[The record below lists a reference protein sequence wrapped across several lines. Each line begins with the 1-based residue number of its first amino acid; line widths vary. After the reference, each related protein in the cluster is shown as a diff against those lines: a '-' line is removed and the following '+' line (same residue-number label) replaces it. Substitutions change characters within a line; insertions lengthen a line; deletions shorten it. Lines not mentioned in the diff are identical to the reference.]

1 MHIIIIILQI
11 VVGIFFFMIGVK
23 ILSGTMSQEFERLG
37 YPKIFNQITGIFE
50 FVGGLALLIG
60 IFFVP
65 SALFGSILLGCTM
78 FVAALSLIFNKD
90 FPFTKALPAL
100 ILFLLNVV
108 VFWYYI

>member
-11 VVGIFFFMIGVK
+11 VVGIFFLMTGIK

-37 YPKIFNQITGIFE
+37 YPKIFNQITGTFE

-65 SALFGSILLGCTM
+65 SALFGSILL
-78 FVAALSLIFNKD
+78 
-90 FPFTKALPAL
+90 
-100 ILFLLNVV
+100 
-108 VFWYYI
+108 